1 MSGDHNMHASGNQP
15 SINDWSE
22 YLLWAEKNL
31 NDLEKKLLHKQYDMD
46 EIRGHVTAINHA
58 LAQTL
63 DWVVDAQQAKR

>member
-1 MSGDHNMHASGNQP
+1 MTNQP

-31 NDLEKKLLHKQYDMD
+31 KDLENKLLHKNYDMD
-46 EIRGHVTAINHA
+46 EIRGYVTAINHA

-63 DWVVDAQQAKR
+63 DWVANAQQAKR

>member
-1 MSGDHNMHASGNQP
+1 MNDKP

-31 NDLEKKLLHKQYDMD
+31 KDLEKKLLHKEYDLD
-46 EIRGHVTAINHA
+46 EINGHVTAINHA

>member
-1 MSGDHNMHASGNQP
+1 MKSP

-31 NDLEKKLLHKQYDMD
+31 KDLEKKLLHKEYDLD
-46 EIRGHVTAINHA
+46 EINGHVTAINHA

-63 DWVVDAQQAKR
+63 DWVVDAQQVKRQGS

>member
-1 MSGDHNMHASGNQP
+1 MMNDKP
-15 SINDWSE
+15 SINDWAE

-46 EIRGHVTAINHA
+46 EIMGHVTAINHA

-63 DWVVDAQQAKR
+63 DWVADAQQAKR

>member
-1 MSGDHNMHASGNQP
+1 MNNKP

-31 NDLEKKLLHKQYDMD
+31 KDLEKKLLHKEYDLD
-46 EIRGHVTAINHA
+46 EINGHVTAINHA